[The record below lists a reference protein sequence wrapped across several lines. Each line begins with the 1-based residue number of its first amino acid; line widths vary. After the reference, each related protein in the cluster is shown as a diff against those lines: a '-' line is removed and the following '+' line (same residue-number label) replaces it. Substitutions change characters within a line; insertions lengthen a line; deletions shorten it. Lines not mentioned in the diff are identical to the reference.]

1 MNPQERICAIIVQS
15 KLDTILNTNKNIYS
29 ARFNLY
35 NVLFISKRQ
44 FYRHV
49 ILCGACFDTLL
60 RIQGRN
66 ALYYH
71 SLGETWVRQVAV
83 WVAPCIVAL
92 PIEMR
97 SFPMS
102 NRQLLAHDQ
111 LTLVINDCKC
121 ISYLLKQVL
130 RVIYSFHLRTIN
142 YFIYTSDNEL
152 FI

>member
-1 MNPQERICAIIVQS
+1 MNPQERICAITVQL
-15 KLDTILNTNKNIYS
+15 KLDTILNTNKNLYS

-35 NVLFISKRQ
+35 NISFILERQ

-49 ILCGACFDTLL
+49 TLCGTCFDTLL

-71 SLGETWVRQVAV
+71 SLGKTWVRQVAV
-83 WVAPCIVAL
+83 WVAL

-121 ISYLLKQVL
+121 ISYLL
-130 RVIYSFHLRTIN
+130 
-142 YFIYTSDNEL
+142 
-152 FI
+152 